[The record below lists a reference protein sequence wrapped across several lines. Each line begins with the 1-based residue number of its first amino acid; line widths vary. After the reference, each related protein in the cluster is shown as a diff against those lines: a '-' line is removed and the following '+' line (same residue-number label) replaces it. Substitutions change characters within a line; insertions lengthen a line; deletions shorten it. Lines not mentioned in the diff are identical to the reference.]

1 MTLGE
6 LMKVSIVVPVYNEI
20 QSIEQCITDL
30 TTEMESLAYEYEIIV
45 VDDGSSD
52 QTVEAIQDDSI
63 LVLKHPQNRGY
74 GAALKTGI
82 KCATGDIIAITDAD
96 GTYAASNLPRL
107 LDLLVQEQYD
117 MVVGAR
123 TGEEVSIPWARRPL
137 KWLLTMFASLL
148 VGTQIPDLN
157 SGQRVFRRDAALEFF
172 HLYPNGFSFT
182 STITLAML
190 TNDYY
195 IFFEP
200 INYLPRVGRSKIR
213 PIQDTI
219 SFFLL
224 VIRIVVYFKPLKVFL
239 PLSLFLFGLAIVV
252 LLGSYFWMDQVMDI
266 TTVIIAMAAVQI
278 AATGLLA
285 DVITKMRSGK
295 L

>member
-1 MTLGE
+1 
-6 LMKVSIVVPVYNEI
+6 MKVSIVIPVYNEVE
-20 QSIEQCITDL
+20 SIKQCIADL
-30 TTEMESLAYEYEIIV
+30 KMVMESQAYAYEIIV

-52 QTVEAIQDDSI
+52 QTVEAIQEESVHI
-63 LVLKHPQNRGY
+63 LKHPQNRGY

-82 KCATGDIIAITDAD
+82 KYATGEIIAITDAD
-96 GTYAASNLPRL
+96 GTYVAANLPRL
-107 LDLLVQEQYD
+107 LDLLVREQYD

-123 TGEEVSIPWARRPL
+123 TGEDVNIPWMRRPF
-137 KWLLTMFASLL
+137 KWLLSQFASLL
-148 VGTQIPDLN
+148 VGVQIPDLN

-200 INYLPRVGRSKIR
+200 INYLPRVGRSKLR
-213 PIQDTI
+213 PFQDTI

-224 VIRIVVYFKPLKVFL
+224 VIRIMVYFKPLKVFL
-239 PLSLFLFGLAIVV
+239 PLSLFLFGLALAV
-252 LLGSYFWMDQVMDI
+252 LLGSYFWMDRVMDI

-295 L
+295 P

>member
-1 MTLGE
+1 
-6 LMKVSIVVPVYNEI
+6 MKISIIIPAYNEVAGI
-20 QSIEQCITDL
+20 QQCITDL
-30 TTEMESLAYEYEIIV
+30 VAEMESLDYQYEIIV

-52 QTVEAIQDDSI
+52 CTAEAIRDESVQI
-63 LVLKHPQNRGY
+63 LRHSQNRGY
-74 GAALKTGI
+74 GAALKTGL
-82 KCATGDIIAITDAD
+82 KYATGELIAITDAD
-96 GTYAASNLPRL
+96 GTYAASNIPRL
-107 LDLLVQEQYD
+107 LDLLVQGQYD

-123 TGEEVSIPWARRPL
+123 TGEDVNIPWVRRPL

-148 VGTQIPDLN
+148 VGMRIPDLN
-157 SGQRVFRRDAALEFF
+157 SGQRVFCRDAALEFF

-195 IFFEP
+195 VFFQP
-200 INYLPRVGRSKIR
+200 INYLPRIGRSKIK

-239 PLSLFLFGLAIVV
+239 PLSLFLFGLALAV
-252 LLGSYFWMDQVMDI
+252 LLGSYFWMDRVMDI

-295 L
+295 P

>member
-1 MTLGE
+1 
-6 LMKVSIVVPVYNEI
+6 MKVSIIIPVYNEVE
-20 QSIEQCITDL
+20 SIKPCIADL
-30 TTEMESLAYEYEIIV
+30 KMVMESLAYEYEIIV

-52 QTVEAIQDDSI
+52 QTVDAIQEASVQI
-63 LVLKHPQNRGY
+63 LKHPQNRGY

-82 KCATGDIIAITDAD
+82 KYATGDIIAITDAD

-107 LDLLVQEQYD
+107 LDLLVREQYD

-123 TGEEVSIPWARRPL
+123 TGEDVNIPWVRRPF
-137 KWLLTMFASLL
+137 KWLLTKFASLL
-148 VGTQIPDLN
+148 VGVQIPDLN

-200 INYLPRVGRSKIR
+200 INYLQRVGRSKIR
-213 PIQDTI
+213 PFQDTI

-239 PLSLFLFGLAIVV
+239 PLSLFLFGLALTV

-295 L
+295 P